1 MSSIFD
7 ILYIPMGYI
16 IRFAYSLTNNYL
28 FAILLFALVIEI
40 LCLPIQIKQ
49 QKNSIAQAKLQPKV
63 RAITKKYDGRTD
75 NASLQKKQ
83 QEVMDLYKKEN
94 FSPYGGCLPMLIQ
107 LPIIFALYHV
117 IINPLRYIAGLS
129 AESIKT
135 LTGLLPEGVN
145 PSQIG
150 MIQHLRDTGIDAY
163 VNEVPELS
171 EIVLPNFTTLGID
184 LSVNPSFTQ
193 INWYWLIPI
202 LVFVG
207 MMASTMI
214 LRKFTYQAPETAEA
228 QNNTSMKVM
237 NVAMPL
243 MSAWISFS
251 VPAAVGCYWIFR
263 NIISVVERIIIS
275 KIMPVPKM
283 TEEELRAAE
292 REYGSKK
299 KPQKSEK
306 ADKPKVRSLHRIDFD
321 DEPLPPSKPEKES
334 APEVKEEAEGG
345 LLGKAPLKEDK
356 PKRK

>member
-1 MSSIFD
+1 
-7 ILYIPMGYI
+7 MGYI

-40 LCLPIQIKQ
+40 LCLPIQIKM

-63 RAITKKYDGRTD
+63 RAITKKYDGRKD

-83 QEVMDLYKKEN
+83 QEIMELYKKEN

-117 IINPLRYIAGLS
+117 IINPLRYIAGMS
-129 AESIKT
+129 ADAIKT
-135 LTGLLPEGVN
+135 LTGLIPEGVT

-150 MIQHLRDTGIDAY
+150 IIQHLKDVGIDGY

-184 LSVNPSFTQ
+184 LSVNPSFTE
-193 INWYWLIPI
+193 INWYWVIPV
-202 LVFVG
+202 LVFLG
-207 MMASTMI
+207 MLASTKI
-214 LRKFTYQAPETAEA
+214 LRKFTYQAPETADA
-228 QNNTSMKVM
+228 QNSGSMKVM

-263 NIISVVERIIIS
+263 NVISVVEKIIIS
-275 KIMPVPKM
+275 KIMPIPKM

-292 REYGSKK
+292 KEYGAKK
-299 KPQKSEK
+299 KAPKS
-306 ADKPKVRSLHRIDFD
+306 DNTNKPKVRSLHRIDFD

-334 APEVKEEAEGG
+334 APETTAEPENS

-356 PKRK
+356 PERK